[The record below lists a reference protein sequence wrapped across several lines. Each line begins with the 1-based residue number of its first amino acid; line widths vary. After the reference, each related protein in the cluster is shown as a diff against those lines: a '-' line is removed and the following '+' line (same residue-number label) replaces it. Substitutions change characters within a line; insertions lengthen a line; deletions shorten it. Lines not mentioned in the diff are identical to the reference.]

1 MLHRRYLATSSI
13 REELNQFIT
22 AVNSFHPA
30 LKYTWEISN
39 TFLAFL
45 AIKISMEGN
54 GLCISVYY
62 KCIDSHS
69 SLWYSSS
76 HSSHAKNSIP
86 FHSFSYFVA
95 YIVKTDFSEK
105 LGAMCQFFDDMAIL
119 LLSFKRAIP
128 APNKLIDSQ
137 HYQRLRRKILIAFH
151 SLSHFT
157 FTTEPKQTLSVYLN
171 S

>member
-1 MLHRRYLATSSI
+1 MYCAASALPRYLLYQRGAQSVYN
-13 REELNQFIT
+13 RRQFL
-22 AVNSFHPA
+22 SPGS
-30 LKYTWEISN
+30 EIY
-39 TFLAFL
+39 L
-45 AIKISMEGN
+45 GN
-54 GLCISVYY
+54 FQHFFGFFGHQNFNVYY

-151 SLSHFT
+151 SLSHLQQNQNKHY
-157 FTTEPKQTLSVYLN
+157 PCI
-171 S
+171 